1 MAFLT
6 RQIRLME
13 VPVPSRDPTRWIQN
27 EDGSWSYSPI
37 ETREEAEEEAPTGE
51 AYEDVTEAVVEDEGY
66 EAMTKPELQAE
77 LEARGLPT
85 SGNKPEL
92 IERLEENDV

>member
-1 MAFLT
+1 
-6 RQIRLME
+6 ME
-13 VPVPSRDPTRWIQN
+13 VPVPTKDPTRWAQN
-27 EDGSWSYSPI
+27 EDGTWRNI
-37 ETREEAEEEAPTGE
+37 AGREEVEAEAPTDE
-51 AYEDVTEAVVEDEGY
+51 AYEDVTEAVVESEGY

-77 LEARGLPT
+77 LESRGLPT